1 MSKIKLLSFVLCL
14 SLLLTPALASC
25 KDTEKEVAE
34 TDAAT
39 DTTAADTANYVYTDK
54 QMKYTLVYPDG
65 ASSDV
70 VNAAKT
76 FESTFKNHVDTKNFC
91 GTDKAITATDGMKEI
106 LLGKTNRPQS
116 EQLQGTLTG
125 DMYSVKTVDGNV
137 VICATQ
143 EWMLPDA
150 LEAFMKQIEY
160 SKDRKSATLPESIDI
175 SYTYDGYTRDR
186 WSLNF
191 PAFEGGVLSQA
202 AYTSNYGIDTMKS
215 SKSGNYKVILANSTN
230 ETELGAYLDKVK
242 AEGYTVTQVKSATA
256 DEAISSYWITKGDD
270 RMYVYHSVNAG
281 EIRFICDKGESMS
294 TEDFSYSYTKTDTD
308 TTTLYQYGLTFSDD
322 GSDIS
327 KNGKTSNCGQFFV
340 MKLAD
345 DSVIII
351 DGGTYYQM
359 PENAAAELNRF
370 LRTITGVAD
379 GEKVR
384 IADWHIT
391 HAHGDHYS
399 GFARFLMNYHE
410 GYELERMSYN
420 FNYREEIMAE
430 FFNDYLKVWYE
441 DVKYYRPHTGESIQ
455 LADVTMDFL
464 YTYEDSIS
472 TETGALI
479 PDKLP
484 LNWGGEPKVDQNNSS
499 TVVRITFDGKT
510 LLLMGDGALVAQ
522 DVLLENYSDTALKC
536 DILQASHHGLNPLD
550 KLYAKVKPSISLY
563 TQKKEAAPV
572 LNALSNGVYQSI
584 IQNTEGGIDNIYF
597 EGNCTVGITVN
608 SDGSFARDTE
618 SFPIVTGPW
627 DGEDMFHIYQQNQ

>member
-1 MSKIKLLSFVLCL
+1 MSKIKLISFALCL

-25 KDTEKEVAE
+25 KDTEKETVE

-39 DTTAADTANYVYTDK
+39 DTPQADTANYVYADK

-70 VNAAKT
+70 INATKT
-76 FESTFKNHVDTKNFC
+76 FETTFKNYVDTKNFC

-106 LLGKTNRPQS
+106 LFGKTNRPQS
-116 EQLQGTLTG
+116 AQVQSTL
-125 DMYSVKTVDGNV
+125 KGNTYCIKNV
-137 VICATQ
+137 EGNIVICAAQ

-186 WSLNF
+186 WSLKF
-191 PAFEGGVLSQA
+191 PAFEGGILAQG
-202 AYTSNYGIDTMKS
+202 AYATNYGFDTIKS
-215 SKSGNYKVILANSTN
+215 PKSDNYKMILANNTN
-230 ETELGAYLDKVK
+230 EAELGAYLDKVK
-242 AEGYTVTQVKSATA
+242 AEGYTVKQVKAATA
-256 DEAISSYWITKGDD
+256 DEAISSYWVTKGDD

-281 EIRFICDKGESMS
+281 EIRFICDKGEAVNA
-294 TEDFSYSYTKTDTD
+294 EEFSYSYTKTATD
-308 TTTLYQYGLTFSDD
+308 TTVVYQYGLTFSED

-327 KNGKTSNCGQFFV
+327 KNQKTSNCGQLFV
-340 MKLAD
+340 IKLAD
-345 DSVIII
+345 NSVIII

-359 PENAAAELNRF
+359 TENVAADLNSF

-420 FNYREEIMAE
+420 FNYREDDMVK
-430 FFNDYLKVWYE
+430 FFNEYLKVWYE

-455 LADVTMDFL
+455 LADVKFDFL

-472 TETGALI
+472 AETGNIILD
-479 PDKLP
+479 PVP
-484 LNWGGEPKVDQNNSS
+484 LMWGGTPKVDQNNSS
-499 TVVRITFDGKT
+499 TVVRITFDQKT
-510 LLLMGDGALVAQ
+510 LLLTGDIVLVAQ
-522 DVLLENYSDTALKC
+522 DALITNYSDAALKS
-536 DILQASHHGLNPLD
+536 DILQVAHHGLNPLD

-563 TQKKEAAPV
+563 TQREEAAQRV
-572 LNALSNGVYQSI
+572 NALSKGVYDDVI
-584 IQNTEGGIDNIYF
+584 KNTEGGLDNVYF
-597 EGNCTVGITVN
+597 HGNCTVGISVN
-608 SDGSFARDTE
+608 GDGSFKRDTE
-618 SFPIVTGPW
+618 SFPIRIENW
-627 DGEDMFHIYQQNQ
+627 DGNDMFHIFQQNQ